1 MQMHDFKVGDK
12 VYYTHSGN
20 KLLAEV
26 TAVSV
31 TRNDRIQVTIAGWM
45 GKQWVETSYISR
57 R

>member
-1 MQMHDFKVGDK
+1 MHDFKVGDK